1 MGCRMTPDLAD
12 LTLEEHGAQH
22 FRSVLDAEALD
33 ALRATLAGQP
43 ADHAGIRLFG
53 LEGLRPFL
61 APGGPLGPIIAAG
74 LSSAARPVR
83 AILFDKT
90 EKTNWGLAWHQDRVI
105 AVRERRDVEGFGPWT
120 RKHGAL
126 HVAPPFDLIAG
137 MLTLRVH
144 LDPVPETNAPLLI
157 APGSHRVGLARETKV
172 PQIVARLGVIACLAQ
187 PGDVWAYSTPILHAS
202 ERASRPDHRR
212 VLQVDY
218 ATGDLPG
225 GLEWLGV

>member
-12 LTLEEHGAQH
+12 LSLDQHGAQL
-22 FRSVLDAEALD
+22 FRGALDTGVLDELRLALAE
-33 ALRATLAGQP
+33 QP
-43 ADHAGIRLFG
+43 ADHAGVRLF
-53 LEGLRPFL
+53 EVEALRPIL
-61 APGGPLGPIIAAG
+61 AGSGPLGAIVDAG

-105 AVRERRDVEGFGPWT
+105 AVRERRDVEGYGPWT

-126 HVAPPFDLIAG
+126 HVAPPFDLISR

-157 APGSHRVGLARETKV
+157 APGSHRVGLVRETEV
-172 PQIVARLGVIACLAQ
+172 PQVVAKLGVIACLAQ

-202 ERASRPDHRR
+202 ERATQPHHRR